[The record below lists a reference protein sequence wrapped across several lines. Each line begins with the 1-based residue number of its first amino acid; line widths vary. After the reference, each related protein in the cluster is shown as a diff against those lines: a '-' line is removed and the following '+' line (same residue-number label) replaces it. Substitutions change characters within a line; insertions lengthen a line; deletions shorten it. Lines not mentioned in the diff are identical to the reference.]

1 MTETAGVISI
11 LPLRTEAKNFA
22 TVGPLV
28 AGMEAVVVDPT
39 SGERLPPNK
48 QGELWVRGPNVMQG
62 LFVLTL

>member
-11 LPLRTEAKNFA
+11 LPPMTEVKNFA

-28 AGMEAVVVDPT
+28 AGMEAVVVDPS
-39 SGERLPPNK
+39 SGKRLPPNK

-62 LFVLTL
+62 FLF